1 MKLKPFNQWFS
12 KSVAPWNHWEAVHTI
27 DTYIQRL
34 EITAMEKNADGGEKK
49 SEERPQGTQAGCEI
63 RATIMA

>member
-1 MKLKPFNQWFS
+1 M
-12 KSVAPWNHWEAVHTI
+12 APWNHWEAVHTI